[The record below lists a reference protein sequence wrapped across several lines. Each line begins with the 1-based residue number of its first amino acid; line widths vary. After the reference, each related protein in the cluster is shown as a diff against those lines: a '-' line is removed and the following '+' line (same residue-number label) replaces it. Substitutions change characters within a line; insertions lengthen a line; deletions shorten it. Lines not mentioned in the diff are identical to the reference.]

1 MKCYYDFH
9 IHTCLSPCGGED
21 NTPNNVVNFAKM
33 LGYDA
38 IAVCDHNIAGNVS
51 ACQKVGEKVGLIVIA
66 GMEVTTSEDIHVVCL
81 FKTAN
86 QAKQLEKIVHDRMLI
101 MPNDKKIFGEQI
113 FRNENDEVTGE
124 YPNMLLYGV
133 DIGVYEIVKIVED
146 IGGICFPAHIF
157 KEGSGILPILG
168 TLDDLIGFKIIE
180 KGRNIPNEK
189 LAEGNLS
196 KYYPLDNSDAHYLED
211 MREAENFLECEKN
224 IESIFEFLKKIQ
236 IIKN

>member
-38 IAVCDHNIAGNVS
+38 IAICDHNIAGNVP
-51 ACQKVGEKVGLIVIA
+51 ACQKVGEEVGLVVIA
-66 GMEVTTSEDIHVVCL
+66 GMEVTTMEDIHVVCL
-81 FKTAN
+81 FESCE
-86 QAKQLEKIVHDRMLI
+86 QAMKLEEIVQERMRI
-101 MPNDKKIFGEQI
+101 MPNDERIFGKQI
-113 FRNENDEVTGE
+113 YMNENDQITGE

-133 DIGVYEIVKIVED
+133 NIGVYEIVKIVEE

-168 TLDDLIGFKIIE
+168 TLDDMIGFKIIE
-180 KGRNIPNEK
+180 KGKNAPWEK
-189 LAEGNLS
+189 LKEGNLS

-211 MREAENFLECEKN
+211 MREAENYLPCEKN
-224 IESIFEFLKKIQ
+224 IKSIFEFLKSREGCL
-236 IIKN
+236 